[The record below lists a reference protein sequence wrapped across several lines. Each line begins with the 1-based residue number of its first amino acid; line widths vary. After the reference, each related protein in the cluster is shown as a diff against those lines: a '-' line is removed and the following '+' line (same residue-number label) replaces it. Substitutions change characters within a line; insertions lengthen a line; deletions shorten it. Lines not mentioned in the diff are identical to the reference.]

1 MTSASLK
8 PAPGSLENYQA
19 FAQTNPKGKARIGV
33 GAMLGGKVIA
43 ERSLGSG
50 KIIQWLRTKGR
61 DETVTRFISELKAK
75 YPTIKNYSF
84 SREQQLATTHGLTGE
99 LITEMIS
106 MAEQQSSP
114 SSNNSRVP
122 VDSLENYRNLIK
134 PTSNSETGKMNRV
147 KLVKGE
153 LILEGKFFDRI
164 IQQVVGNKR
173 RTTNDFS
180 KKVRRDYF
188 DHLQSLQQQSGR
200 PISNDDLEDLGT
212 LSTLL
217 ETRAQKEGGL
227 SIDIIKNTLE
237 RLDQLK
243 QKTSPQPDATN
254 TKTIDTSSSSAS
266 KSAYQQLRSYSK
278 PIWKP
283 LLSILRKGLSSQKV
297 SQENP
302 TLPSKIPTTST
313 LGIKAANSN
322 ANQNISLGET
332 LQSLDQTILPIAAP
346 LNPAQ
351 LKKLED
357 GQLIFITTPP
367 NQTETRFLPIAT
379 TYQTFDLPP
388 EQVAADWINNTYEAN
403 QISKDCTDV
412 QVVPN
417 GPQKIE
423 ATLSINLPMGFG
435 IDQMQLAME
444 AKKIASGGYQII
456 TSLNQSKQLATNAG
470 ICTVLP
476 LPGGKSLFINQSNR
490 TLKSNPPFFKS
501 VVHNLAVQKAQ
512 ESTVNS
518 IAHIKNQSPESL
530 KSHLERF
537 HQIMEGTAK

>member
-1 MTSASLK
+1 MTNASLK
-8 PAPGSLENYQA
+8 PAPGSLESYQA
-19 FAQTNPKGKARIGV
+19 FAQINPKGRARIGV
-33 GAMLGGKVIA
+33 GAMLGGKVVA

-50 KIIQWLRTKGR
+50 KMIQWLRTKGR
-61 DETVTRFISELKAK
+61 DETTTRFISELKAK
-75 YPTIKNYSF
+75 YPTIENYSF
-84 SREQQLATTHGLTGE
+84 SREQQLATTHGLTSE
-99 LITEMIS
+99 LITEMIR

-114 SSNNSRVP
+114 SSNNSSVS
-122 VDSLENYRNLIK
+122 VESLENYRNLIK
-134 PTSNSETGKMNRV
+134 PISNSETGKTNRV

-164 IQQVVGNKR
+164 IQHVGGNR
-173 RTTNDFS
+173 QRTTNDFS

-200 PISNDDLEDLGT
+200 PISNDDLEDLGA
-212 LSTLL
+212 LSISL
-217 ETRAQKEGGL
+217 ETGAQKGGGL

-237 RLDQLK
+237 QLDQLK
-243 QKTSPQPDATN
+243 QKTSPQSKVSHIN
-254 TKTIDTSSSSAS
+254 TTSSSSS
-266 KSAYQQLRSYSK
+266 KTVYKQFRSYSK

-283 LLSILRKGLSSQKV
+283 LLSILRKGFSSQKV

-302 TLPSKIPTTST
+302 TLPSKVFTATTSAT
-313 LGIKAANSN
+313 KTVDSS
-322 ANQNISLGET
+322 ANQNISLEET

-367 NQTETRFLPIAT
+367 NQTETRFLPITT
-379 TYQTFDLPP
+379 TYQVFDLPP
-388 EQVAADWINNTYEAN
+388 QQVTAEWINNTYEAN
-403 QISKDCTDV
+403 QISKDCTAI
-412 QVVPN
+412 QVTST

-444 AKKIASGGYQII
+444 AKKIASGGYQIT
-456 TSLNQSKQLATNAG
+456 TSLSQSKQLATNAG

-476 LPGGKSLFINQSNR
+476 LPGDKSLFINQLNR

-512 ESTVNS
+512 EATVNS
-518 IAHIKNQSPESL
+518 IAHIKNQSLESL